1 MYKTTPARPI
11 CVCFSFIFTFNV
23 IYLSVFLFV
32 SFLSVCLCFK
42 KSGMV
47 QHSTLNSST
56 TMVKKLPTTNNSTP
70 RSIKKSSQ
78 MNMPLSRETTAL
90 KLPPLAKRTPSS
102 SKKITSSH

>member
-1 MYKTTPARPI
+1 
-11 CVCFSFIFTFNV
+11 
-23 IYLSVFLFV
+23 
-32 SFLSVCLCFK
+32 
-42 KSGMV
+42 
-47 QHSTLNSST
+47 
-56 TMVKKLPTTNNSTP
+56 MVKKLPTTNNSTP